1 VSFIRIPERDID
13 NAAARSRTR
22 QLKPDHSVAWVE
34 LRDQLASRSAPMT
47 SAAIPVMTTGGRKM
61 SIAFAAIKLAAAI
74 GIDVLALA
82 IQDREH

>member
-1 VSFIRIPERDID
+1 
-13 NAAARSRTR
+13 
-22 QLKPDHSVAWVE
+22 
-34 LRDQLASRSAPMT
+34 MT